1 MGGHML
7 ACKIMRLGYF
17 WLTMETDYC
26 QFAHKCPK
34 CQVHGDLIHVPPSQL
49 HALTSQWPFSVWGI
63 DIIGKILMKSSS
75 RHEFILVAIDYF
87 TKWVEVASYAKL
99 ISVKVPSFIKSHT
112 ICHYGILHELISYK
126 GEHFRAKVET
136 LLQKYDIQHHK
147 SSAYRPRTMGIL
159 YFFLHLYKSHI
170 TLWCTV

>member
-1 MGGHML
+1 
-7 ACKIMRLGYF
+7 
-17 WLTMETDYC
+17 
-26 QFAHKCPK
+26 
-34 CQVHGDLIHVPPSQL
+34 
-49 HALTSQWPFSVWGI
+49 
-63 DIIGKILMKSSS
+63 MKSSS